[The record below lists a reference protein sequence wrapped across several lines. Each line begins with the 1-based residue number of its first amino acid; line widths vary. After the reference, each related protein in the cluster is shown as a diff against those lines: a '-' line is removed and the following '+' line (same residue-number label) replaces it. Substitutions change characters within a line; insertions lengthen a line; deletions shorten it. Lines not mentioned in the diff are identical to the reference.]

1 MVKNILLNLVI
12 VLMLIVTT
20 SYAYEMKVGGG
31 VFDKDPDTNTAIGPN
46 FNYEEDTQEFT
57 YIFQTDKLPYNLNP
71 MIGGLKA
78 NSSHMIYLGLQR
90 RFEIGR
96 FSIIPSFAPGYYND
110 GKGKPMGSE
119 YQFKSQLE
127 LAYKFFDGYE
137 IGFARSHISNGDL
150 GNINPGADIEMIY
163 INKKY

>member
-1 MVKNILLNLVI
+1 MVKKILLNLVI
-12 VLMLIVTT
+12 VLMLFVTT

-31 VFDKDPDTNTAIGPN
+31 VFDKNPDTTSGTNM
-46 FNYEEDTQEFT
+46 NYEEDMQEFMF
-57 YIFQTDKLPYNLNP
+57 IFQTDKLPYDLNP
-71 MIGGLKA
+71 MIGALIA

-127 LAYKFFDGYE
+127 LAYKFSDGYE

-150 GNINPGADIEMIY
+150 GNTNPGADIEMIY